1 MTKHTHSSF
10 TKMLLSILL
19 SIIIFI
25 ILCTIY
31 TIIIYFS
38 DFSLNNWSFIIIGII
53 SFLILGFLSGNFQQ
67 RRGLFWGLG
76 NSILIILLI
85 LIIKHFKINN
95 FFEIIKYLAYILA
108 SCSGGILGLNFKSFV
123 K

>member
-1 MTKHTHSSF
+1 MIKHARSSF
-10 TKMLLSILL
+10 AKMLLSILL
-19 SIIIFI
+19 SIIIFA

-31 TIIIYFS
+31 AIIIYFS
-38 DFSLNNWSFIIIGII
+38 DIPLNNWTFVIIGII

-76 NSILIILLI
+76 NSIIIILLI
-85 LIIKHFKINN
+85 LVIKHFRINN

-108 SCSGGILGLNFKSFV
+108 SCSGGVLGLNFKSFI